1 MGDHGY
7 WASRPDSL
15 RLSSSVSGTRLGVL
29 RAFSL
34 GLVVLRCLCCLR
46 QASALMLFI
55 TEQSKRL
62 EKSKVASSYVE
73 GRVTGKM
80 YHVRAVGAGWNSPL
94 RFRRRSRHRLAC
106 PRPQRQAWDAA
117 TIIKQTA
124 ARQPRLLPKH
134 LVTGR

>member
-55 TEQSKRL
+55 TEQSTRR
-62 EKSKVASSYVE
+62 
-73 GRVTGKM
+73 G
-80 YHVRAVGAGWNSPL
+80 L
-94 RFRRRSRHRLAC
+94 RNAKLH
-106 PRPQRQAWDAA
+106 PRMW
-117 TIIKQTA
+117 KEE
-124 ARQPRLLPKH
+124 
-134 LVTGR
+134 